1 MTAEEL
7 LLNTD
12 GPLQTGSPAIDAGSN
27 LLVRAEL
34 AGKDVSGGQRIYN
47 GRVDIGAYEY
57 DWRAS
62 YARTLHPSRCS
73 VDSASPEVVQG
84 EGKVLV
90 TGTLDTT
97 FTGIGGGRRYTVRVP
112 INVTGN
118 GRLDVVSD
126 GAVLASYTLAD
137 GAQTFVRTSTNSL
150 DAYSFVYVPGESD
163 TGCAEIGSVLWKA
176 PGLSIGFR

>member
-1 MTAEEL
+1 M
-7 LLNTD
+7 
-12 GPLQTGSPAIDAGSN
+12 
-27 LLVRAEL
+27 
-34 AGKDVSGGQRIYN
+34 
-47 GRVDIGAYEY
+47 
-57 DWRAS
+57 
-62 YARTLHPSRCS
+62 
-73 VDSASPEVVQG
+73 
-84 EGKVLV
+84 LV